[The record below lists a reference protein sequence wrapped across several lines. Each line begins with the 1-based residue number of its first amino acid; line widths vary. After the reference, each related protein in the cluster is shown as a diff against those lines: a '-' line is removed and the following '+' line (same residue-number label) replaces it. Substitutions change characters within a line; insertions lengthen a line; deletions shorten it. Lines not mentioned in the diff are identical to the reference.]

1 MRSSTP
7 PGYRIPRRS
16 VLFRILAEQAVHGP
30 AKGHSRGPPFSVSGH
45 WRQALQPVKPEGNRT
60 ATARAKKLLIVF
72 LTGKGGL
79 LEKLCLGKKIRPGL
93 SLNH

>member
-1 MRSSTP
+1 M
-7 PGYRIPRRS
+7 YL
-16 VLFRILAEQAVHGP
+16 LFRDKPLAEQAVHGP

-93 SLNH
+93 SLNLKISDARRVALI